1 MNRRQALKSIGVA
14 AALPLTSSELFAI
27 GRAAHAHLQGA
38 EGRDRYIFQ
47 SLDPDESEILSVAC
61 ELILPETDT
70 PGARS
75 ARVPEFIDA
84 ILTGW
89 FNDDERSRFL
99 RGIRELDDRAR
110 VSTGVGLPSCP
121 QTEQVRILQEME
133 AEALQDLEALAATR
147 RARRAAKS
155 APGAPFFTVLK
166 WLTLYGYYTSEAGM
180 ERELEHIEFPGTY
193 EGCTLLR
200 GR

>member
-14 AALPLTSSELFAI
+14 AALPLSVSDLFTL
-27 GRAAHAHLQGA
+27 GRAAHAHVQAAGD
-38 EGRDRYIFQ
+38 GRYVYQ
-47 SLDPDESEILSVAC
+47 SLDHEQSEVLSVAS
-61 ELILPETDT
+61 ELIVPETDT
-70 PGARS
+70 PGARA

-89 FNDDERSRFL
+89 FSEDERKRFL
-99 RGIRELDDRAR
+99 RGLRDLDERAR
-110 VSTGVGLPSCP
+110 ASKAVGFASSP
-121 QTEQVRILQEME
+121 QPEQIRILEEME
-133 AEALQDLEALAATR
+133 SEALQDLEAVKPTR
-147 RARRAAKS
+147 RARRTAQS
-155 APGAPFFTVLK
+155 APGAAFFTVLK

-180 ERELEHIEFPGTY
+180 EHELEHIVFPGTY